1 MNQATEAHVVF
12 GDAPCKK
19 CGYISSE
26 KLPEKEARDL
36 KYAHLEASK
45 DCSTGH
51 VNLMKVRT

>member
-1 MNQATEAHVVF
+1 MVSWSYIVT
-12 GDAPCKK
+12 CKK

-26 KLPEKEARDL
+26 KLPEKEARKL

-51 VNLMKVRT
+51 VQLMKVRT